1 MELELFSYISK
12 NSFLN
17 FKRNLK
23 HETFDQGTFLYKVHE
38 LLLITLQSGGSLMYS
53 RKIAGPTVD
62 P

>member
-23 HETFDQGTFLYKVHE
+23 RETFDQGTFLRKVHE
-38 LLLITLQSGGSLMYS
+38 LLLITLQSIEPFLCKYS
-53 RKIAGPTVD
+53 RHPR
-62 P
+62 